1 MRSPLKNDK
10 LIRLASWTLNN
21 SNGHAFALM
30 NSPKFNVYSLYRD
43 VETLFDSRRK
53 RGGVS
58 NFSKGTRSAFPVPFF
73 SFRIWKQKTD
83 GDVLEPSKKKRKK
96 LFNFCCYTITTYRCI
111 VQVKEKSEETKEG
124 SQREKCVLCK
134 GAVPGAKCT
143 EQKGRGQQPLHFSF
157 LFP

>member
-1 MRSPLKNDK
+1 
-10 LIRLASWTLNN
+10 
-21 SNGHAFALM
+21 M

-58 NFSKGTRSAFPVPFF
+58 NFSKGTRNAFPVPFF
-73 SFRIWKQKTD
+73 LSN
-83 GDVLEPSKKKRKK
+83 LEPSKKKRKK

-143 EQKGRGQQPLHFSF
+143 E
-157 LFP
+157 